1 MFKRLHRQAAKA
13 RLRWMG
19 ASLVWLMALV
29 ACSGGGNQAPIL
41 KQPAD
46 QFSVANRAIPTLT
59 LSATDMDSTLVYFT
73 AAYRLEGTNI
83 DVPQMPPGLTLNK
96 VTGRVTGTPTA
107 AGVYTLTVTVTD
119 GEGASD
125 SKRMVWTVVKE
136 QLEAR
141 INRRTEGAAVI
152 DEMIFTA
159 ADTSRFG
166 TVAYCIKPDSA
177 RPKADD
183 ACFKTDADGGRT
195 LATTI
200 VAGQPFKRHF
210 LWTKDSSD
218 KIVDTTANA
227 PFAPEVW
234 TAIGSSIRPVV
245 GIQTSLGSLAIELD
259 NLNAPISSNNFL
271 QYVDQRFYDNTS
283 FHRIIST
290 FMVQGGGFTY
300 DGSTKTWQ
308 AKAGGNPPIVLERT
322 SVTNLSNTK
331 GTVAM
336 ARTSVPDSAT
346 SQFFLNVVD
355 NLFLNADQQPDGN
368 GYAVFGK
375 LLWGETTADPG
386 QLLPTLDRLKA
397 VAVEASSP
405 PIGTGEVSQPSGT
418 PPSILYTLRLN

>member
-1 MFKRLHRQAAKA
+1 MRLQRTASKA

-19 ASLVWLMALV
+19 AGLALLGTLV
-29 ACSGGGNQAPIL
+29 ACSGGGNQAPVL
-41 KQPAD
+41 KQPDD

-59 LSATDMDSTLVYFT
+59 FNATDYDSTLVYYT
-73 AAYRLEGTNI
+73 AAYRLDGSSI
-83 DVPQMPPGLTLNK
+83 DLPQMPPGLTLNK

-119 GEGASD
+119 GEGASE
-125 SKRMVWTVVKE
+125 SKRMVWTVANE

-141 INRRTEGAAVI
+141 VNRRTVGASVV

-166 TVAYCIKPDSA
+166 TVAYCIKPDPTQ
-177 RPKADD
+177 PKADD
-183 ACFKTDADGGRT
+183 PCFKSDVDGGRT
-195 LATTI
+195 LASPI
-200 VAGQPFKRHF
+200 LAGQTFKRHF
-210 LWTKDSSD
+210 LWTKDRDD
-218 KIVDTTANA
+218 KIVDITASA
-227 PFAPEVW
+227 PFAPGLW
-234 TAIGSSIRPVV
+234 TAIGNSGRPVV
-245 GIQTSLGSLAIELD
+245 GIQTSLGALAIELD
-259 NLNAPISSNNFL
+259 NFNAPISSNNFL
-271 QYVDQRFYDNTS
+271 QYVDQRYYDNTA

-300 DGSTKTWQ
+300 DDITRTWQ
-308 AKAGGNPPIVLERT
+308 SKAVGNPPIVLERT
-322 SVTNLSNTK
+322 TTTRLSNTK

-355 NLFLNADQQPDGN
+355 NLFLNADQQSDGN

-397 VAVEASSP
+397 VAVEAATP
-405 PIGTGEVSQPSGT
+405 PIGTTGEVSQPSGT